1 MGMNQERLSGDNP
14 LLGKAALTGLEVP
27 TDIVAQIRSLMKA
40 VDWIEQV
47 REPEAWTPDWMYEVD
62 LITAREYL
70 NQGKTFLYNLIM
82 IKAGALRVLNSLH
95 GKLSA
100 LLEVE
105 RSYYKLARLSQG
117 HRPIAPGN
125 LSLEQRAVLQ
135 AVHSLWLSRTVKVGR
150 RDGANLGLMA
160 SRKPPVPPGPDES
173 KQQPSRRPRQAA
185 AAAIAC

>member
-105 RSYYKLARLSQG
+105 RSYYKLGVDGFVGLLPESLGTLHSQ
-117 HRPIAPGN
+117 
-125 LSLEQRAVLQ
+125 
-135 AVHSLWLSRTVKVGR
+135 
-150 RDGANLGLMA
+150 
-160 SRKPPVPPGPDES
+160 
-173 KQQPSRRPRQAA
+173 
-185 AAAIAC
+185 